1 MAKDLTIILED
12 KPGTLADLGEA
23 TGRAGINIDGMCG
36 FPCEG
41 KGLIHI
47 LVEDAQATRRAL
59 EEAGIEVGAE
69 RDVLLLKQGE
79 DIEDKPGT
87 TGELMRRM
95 ADAGVNVDL
104 VYAKWDGTVIVG
116 ADDVNKARQTH
127 SDWKAGVVGS

>member
-47 LVEDAQATRRAL
+47 LVEDAEATRRAL

-104 VYAKWDGTVIVG
+104 VYAKWDGTIIVG

>member
-47 LVEDAQATRRAL
+47 LVEDAEATRRAL

-104 VYAKWDGTVIVG
+104 VYAKWDGTIIVG

-127 SDWKAGVVGS
+127 SDWKAGVVGP